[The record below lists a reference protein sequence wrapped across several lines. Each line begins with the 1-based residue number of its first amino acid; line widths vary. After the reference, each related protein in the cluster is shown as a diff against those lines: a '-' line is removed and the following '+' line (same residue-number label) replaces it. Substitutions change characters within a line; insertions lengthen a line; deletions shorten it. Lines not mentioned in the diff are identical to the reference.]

1 MAFDESRL
9 KDPGFFRENRLD
21 PHSDHAAAPAYRLS
35 LNGRWKFAH
44 AVNPAQVIP
53 GFEQAE
59 YDCHGWADIRVPAHI
74 QLEGYGAPQY
84 CNTEYPWDG
93 LAEMKPGDLPE
104 NYNPVACYVKYFRL
118 PAEMRGKRVFIS
130 FQGVESC
137 VALWLNGTYIGFS
150 SDSFTPHEFEL
161 TPALREGENKLACR
175 VYRWCSGSW
184 LEDQDFLRF
193 SGIFRDVYLYA
204 VPAAHVWDLN
214 VTAEPDGTFVKG
226 TLRWRA
232 RTETPEGTRL
242 TVRLKDGEKT
252 LAEGEGTGSS
262 VTPSWMRA

>member
-1 MAFDESRL
+1 MFFDENRL
-9 KDPGFFRENRLD
+9 RDPGFFRENRLD
-21 PHSDHAAAPAYRLS
+21 AHSDHAVEPAYRLC
-35 LNGRWKFAH
+35 LNGLWKFAH

-53 GFEQAE
+53 GFEQPE
-59 YDCHGWADIRVPAHI
+59 FDCRGWNDIHVPAHI
-74 QLEGYGAPQY
+74 QLEGWGTPQY
-84 CNTEYPWDG
+84 ANTEYPWDG
-93 LAEMKPGDLPE
+93 LADIRPGELPE

-118 PAEMRGKRVFIS
+118 PENMQGKRVFIS

-161 TPALREGENKLACR
+161 TEALREGENKLACR

-204 VPAAHVWDLN
+204 VSSVHVWDLKI
-214 VTAEPDGTFVKG
+214 VAEPDETFANG
-226 TLRWRA
+226 ILRWQA
-232 RTETPEGTRL
+232 KTEAPAGTS
-242 TVRLKDGEKT
+242 
-252 LAEGEGTGSS
+252 LA
-262 VTPSWMRA
+262 V